1 MCSGEIIMITMKN
14 SVRLGEQVKRSFVYL
29 YCFHI
34 YQWESITWVTKNW
47 VVINIIVWKEEKR
60 KDICIIYIL
69 NKNQDFFFSLTFYSF
84 HWSRRFECKEPKD
97 FLILWLNKRPFL
109 PFIYKSI
116 NEKHGECPG
125 STQCVWGVSQCV
137 RLCSFMLRHCF
148 LPIKGGITTSDL
160 DCFHFQTAAKCQ
172 HKTCSLSCSLLSHKR
187 SLEPRPIEEN
197 RCRQALFWQH
207 WKRLWLGV
215 RIA

>member
-69 NKNQDFFFSLTFYSF
+69 NKNQDFFFSLWHFIHSIGVGDLSVKSQKISWFFGSIKDLFCLSF
-84 HWSRRFECKEPKD
+84 
-97 FLILWLNKRPFL
+97 
-109 PFIYKSI
+109 YKSI

-125 STQCVWGVSQCV
+125 STQCVWGVSSV
-137 RLCSFMLRHCF
+137 FGYAH
-148 LPIKGGITTSDL
+148 
-160 DCFHFQTAAKCQ
+160 
-172 HKTCSLSCSLLSHKR
+172 SC
-187 SLEPRPIEEN
+187 
-197 RCRQALFWQH
+197 WD
-207 WKRLWLGV
+207 
-215 RIA
+215 IAFCP